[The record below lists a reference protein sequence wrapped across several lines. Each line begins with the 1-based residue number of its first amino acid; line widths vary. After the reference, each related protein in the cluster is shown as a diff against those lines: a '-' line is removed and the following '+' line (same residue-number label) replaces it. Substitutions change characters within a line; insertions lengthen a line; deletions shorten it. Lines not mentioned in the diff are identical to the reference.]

1 MSPGGDF
8 AVLAYWQVENYKYL
22 QIVLYCFFVADAAD
36 PKITLGTKA
45 RLADWQTQW
54 QIEKAKIT
62 NIKKSISNYNR
73 LYKEKGLEAV
83 QL

>member
-22 QIVLYCFFVADAAD
+22 QIVLYYFFVADAAD

>member
-1 MSPGGDF
+1 MQS
-8 AVLAYWQVENYKYL
+8 A
-22 QIVLYCFFVADAAD
+22 
-36 PKITLGTKA
+36 KA